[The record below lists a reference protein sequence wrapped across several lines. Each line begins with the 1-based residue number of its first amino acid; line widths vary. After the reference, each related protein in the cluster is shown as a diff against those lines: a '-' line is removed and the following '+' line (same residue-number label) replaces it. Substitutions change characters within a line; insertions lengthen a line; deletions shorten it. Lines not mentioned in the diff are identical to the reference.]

1 MAPDS
6 NDGKLPVITS
16 KFLQV
21 SSPSSRL
28 QVCPCKNH
36 SEELNGLYN
45 LVFVLK
51 LSVKW
56 LLHALLGI
64 DTNLSHVMGD
74 RQHYHNLK
82 NSHSKCL
89 QCQTLPKKKKKVLH
103 RTQPLHWH
111 IDDTRFLVWL
121 PGPLLCQL
129 SGQTAPVHFFGIT
142 SFALESFASKAAK
155 KVIMNTVPLLPSRGQ
170 VIPVKHQRR
179 ATPADCR
186 ISGSGVVREQEGKWN
201 PPVNLTLQPPAG
213 HPLRSEPAGQSKH
226 LALQECN
233 TAKQAF
239 LFPFPTA
246 YSR

>member
-89 QCQTLPKKKKKVLH
+89 QCQTLPKKKKKKYYIGH
-103 RTQPLHWH
+103 NHY
-111 IDDTRFLVWL
+111 IDILMILGFWFGSL
-121 PGPLLCQL
+121 GPCSASFQDK
-129 SGQTAPVHFFGIT
+129 QHQYT
-142 SFALESFASKAAK
+142 S
-155 KVIMNTVPLLPSRGQ
+155 
-170 VIPVKHQRR
+170 
-179 ATPADCR
+179 
-186 ISGSGVVREQEGKWN
+186 
-201 PPVNLTLQPPAG
+201 
-213 HPLRSEPAGQSKH
+213 
-226 LALQECN
+226 LA
-233 TAKQAF
+233 
-239 LFPFPTA
+239 
-246 YSR
+246 